1 MNNRS
6 FDSTLSFG
14 CGPDHELPF
23 SLTPVT
29 RNHSITDFHLIP
41 VPDLVPQPFCSES
54 SNDCD
59 YYDVYV
65 SLDMALNPYGSME
78 GRVSFE
84 QAKELR
90 TTTV

>member
-23 SLTPVT
+23 SLTP
-29 RNHSITDFHLIP
+29 
-41 VPDLVPQPFCSES
+41 PFCSES